1 MLPLQFNR
9 QDLHTPSGACTRRMA
24 LSALAATGVV
34 LASALNPALA
44 QTWPTKAITIVVPA
58 AAGGTTDMAA
68 RLIAQDMGK
77 QLGQSV
83 VVDNRAGGGGIIGTQ
98 AVLSAKRDGYTLLMG
113 NIGPNAI
120 NYSMYKKL
128 PYKASDV
135 VPITNVISVPNVLVV
150 HADSPFKNVA
160 DLIAY
165 AKANP
170 DKITMGSTGTGQSPH
185 MSAEM
190 FMQRA
195 GIKAPHAPY
204 KGAGPAV
211 QGLLG
216 KQFDFMIDNLPSSLP
231 QIQAGKFR
239 ALAVTSAKR
248 NPALP
253 NVPTMAEAGVPDM
266 VVTAWFGLFAPAGVP
281 QAVQDKIHAAA
292 AHALQQP
299 EVRERLSTQ
308 MGGEV
313 GGESQA
319 QYKTFVANEIQ
330 RWTKVVRAAGIT
342 AD

>member
-1 MLPLQFNR
+1 MLLFRNQR
-9 QDLHTPSGACTRRMA
+9 HSLHTPDVYARRQLLTLGAAGLAVPA
-24 LSALAATGVV
+24 LLAAT
-34 LASALNPALA
+34 PALA
-44 QTWPTKAITIVVPA
+44 DAWPHKAITIVVPA

-68 RLIAQDMGK
+68 RLLAQDMGQ

-98 AVLSAKRDGYTLLMG
+98 AALAAKPDGYTLLMG

-128 PYKASDV
+128 PYKPADL
-135 VPITNVISVPNVLVV
+135 VPLTNVISVPNVLVV
-150 HADSPFKNVA
+150 HADSPFKTVA
-160 DLIAY
+160 ELIAY

-170 DKITMGSTGTGQSPH
+170 TKITMGSTGTGQSPH

-195 GIKAPHAPY
+195 GFTAPHAPY

-231 QIQAGKFR
+231 HIQAGKFR

-253 NVPTMAEAGVPDM
+253 NIPTMAEAGVKDM

-281 QAVQDKIHAAA
+281 QAVQDKVHAAA

-299 EVRERLSTQ
+299 EVRKRLTEQ

-313 GGESQA
+313 GGELQA
-319 QYKTFVANEIQ
+319 DYKAFVAGEIQ
-330 RWTKVVRAAGIT
+330 RWSQVVKQAGIS

>member
-1 MLPLQFNR
+1 MPNTAGLLA
-9 QDLHTPSGACTRRMA
+9 HTRRAA
-24 LSALAATGVV
+24 LGALAAC
-34 LASALNPALA
+34 ALA
-44 QTWPTKAITIVVPA
+44 AAPQAWAQAAWPGKPVTIVVPA

-68 RLIAQDMGK
+68 RLLAQDMGQ

-98 AVLSAKRDGYTLLMG
+98 AVLAAKPDGYTLLMG

-128 PYKASDV
+128 PYKAADL

-150 HADSPFKNVA
+150 HADSPFKTA
-160 DLIAY
+160 AELIAY

-170 DKITMGSTGTGQSPH
+170 DKINMGSTGTGQSPH

-195 GIKAPHAPY
+195 GFKAPHAPY

-266 VVTAWFGLFAPAGVP
+266 VVTAWFGLFAPAGTP
-281 QAVQDKIHAAA
+281 QAVIDKVHAAA
-292 AHALQQP
+292 VHAMKQP
-299 EVRERLSTQ
+299 EVRKRLTEQ

-313 GGESQA
+313 GGEPQA
-319 QYKTFVANEIQ
+319 EYKAFVAGEIQ
-330 RWTKVVRAAGIT
+330 RWGQVVRAAGIS

>member
-1 MLPLQFNR
+1 MLPLKNKR
-9 QDLHTPSGACTRRMA
+9 KLTHTPAYEWTRRMV
-24 LSALAATGVV
+24 LSALAAG
-34 LASALNPALA
+34 SALALQPAMA
-44 QTWPTKAITIVVPA
+44 QDWPSKAITIVVPA

-68 RLIAQDMGK
+68 RLLAQDMGK
-77 QLGQSV
+77 QLGQTV

-120 NYSMYKKL
+120 NYSMYKTL
-128 PYKASDV
+128 PYKAADV
-135 VPITNVISVPNVLVV
+135 VPLTNVISVPNVLVV

-170 DKITMGSTGTGQSPH
+170 DKVNMGSTGTGQSPH

-195 GIKAPHAPY
+195 GFKAPHAPY

-231 QIQAGKFR
+231 QIQGGKFR

-248 NPALP
+248 NSALP
-253 NVPTMAEAGVPDM
+253 NVPTMAEAGVKDM

-281 QAVQDKIHAAA
+281 QAVQDKVHAAA
-292 AHALQQP
+292 VHALAQP
-299 EVRERLSTQ
+299 DVRERLGQQ

-313 GGESQA
+313 GGETQA
-319 QYKTFVANEIQ
+319 HYKAFVANEIQ
-330 RWTKVVRAAGIT
+330 RWNKVVGTAGIS

>member
-1 MLPLQFNR
+1 MSSNKMMR
-9 QDLHTPSGACTRRMA
+9 QSLHTANNMSRRA
-24 LSALAATGVV
+24 ATVLVTGLTAALATQAW
-34 LASALNPALA
+34 AADA
-44 QTWPTKAITIVVPA
+44 WPTKAVTIIVPA

-68 RLIAQDMGK
+68 RLLAEDMGK
-77 QLGQSV
+77 QLGQSII
-83 VVDNRAGGGGIIGTQ
+83 VDNRAGAGGIIGTQ
-98 AVLSAKRDGYTLLMG
+98 AALAAKRDGYTLLMG

-128 PYKASDV
+128 PYKAADL
-135 VPITNVISVPNVLVV
+135 VPLTNVISVPNVLVV
-150 HADSPFKNVA
+150 HADSPYKTA
-160 DLIAY
+160 AELIAY

-170 DKITMGSTGTGQSPH
+170 DKITMGSTGAGQSPH

-195 GIKAPHAPY
+195 GFKAPHAPY

-253 NVPTMAEAGVPDM
+253 NVPTMAEAGVKDM
-266 VVTAWFGLFAPAGVP
+266 VVTAWFGLFAPAGTP
-281 QAVQDKIHAAA
+281 KAAQDKVHAAA
-292 AHALQQP
+292 MHALKQP
-299 EVRERLSTQ
+299 EVRKRLAEQ

-313 GGESQA
+313 GGETQA
-319 QYKTFVANEIQ
+319 QYQKFVTDETA
-330 RWTKVVRAAGIT
+330 RWSKVVKTAGIT

>member
-1 MLPLQFNR
+1 MSSNKSRR
-9 QDLHTPSGACTRRMA
+9 QALHTA
-24 LSALAATGVV
+24 
-34 LASALNPALA
+34 ASAVSRRVAIAAVAGLWAAPVAWA
-44 QTWPTKAITIVVPA
+44 DAWPSKAVTVIVPA

-68 RLIAQDMGK
+68 RLLAEDMGK
-77 QLGQSV
+77 QLGQSLI
-83 VVDNRAGGGGIIGTQ
+83 VDNRAGGGGIIGTQ
-98 AVLSAKRDGYTLLMG
+98 AALAAKRDGYTLLMG

-128 PYKASDV
+128 PYQAADL
-135 VPITNVISVPNVLVV
+135 VPLTNVISVPNVLVV
-150 HADSPFKNVA
+150 HADSPYKTA
-160 DLIAY
+160 AELIAY

-195 GIKAPHAPY
+195 GFTAPHAPY

-253 NVPTMAEAGVPDM
+253 NVPTMAEAGVKDA
-266 VVTAWFGLFAPAGVP
+266 VVVGWLGFFVPSKAPADVRKKL
-281 QAVQDKIHAAA
+281 ADSLITVLQD
-292 AHALQQP
+292 P
-299 EVRERLSTQ
+299 EVRKQISGLGSTPGGQPQADFAKMVAKDVVVWREVIERNKIEL
-308 MGGEV
+308 
-313 GGESQA
+313 
-319 QYKTFVANEIQ
+319 
-330 RWTKVVRAAGIT
+330 
-342 AD
+342 D

>member
-1 MLPLQFNR
+1 V
-9 QDLHTPSGACTRRMA
+9 
-24 LSALAATGVV
+24 LAAK
-34 LASALNPALA
+34 P
-44 QTWPTKAITIVVPA
+44 
-58 AAGGTTDMAA
+58 
-68 RLIAQDMGK
+68 
-77 QLGQSV
+77 
-83 VVDNRAGGGGIIGTQ
+83 
-98 AVLSAKRDGYTLLMG
+98 DGYTLLMG

-128 PYKASDV
+128 PYKAADL

-150 HADSPFKNVA
+150 HADSPFKTA
-160 DLIAY
+160 AELIAY

-170 DKITMGSTGTGQSPH
+170 DKINMGSTGTGQSPH

-195 GIKAPHAPY
+195 GFKAPHAPY

-253 NVPTMAEAGVPDM
+253 NVPTMAEAGVPGFE
-266 VVTAWFGLFAPAGVP
+266 VSFWLGALAPKGTP
-281 QAVQDKIHAAA
+281 QAVIDKLYAAIKQMPDDPGA
-292 AHALQQP
+292 RNALAMQGDPVVTDPASFAKRIATETPQWSA
-299 EVRERLSTQ
+299 VIKRE
-308 MGGEV
+308 
-313 GGESQA
+313 
-319 QYKTFVANEIQ
+319 
-330 RWTKVVRAAGIT
+330 GISL
-342 AD
+342 D